1 MNAGGCDLERDYK
14 GPTLPVDDNGK
25 YSINID
31 FINAMIEWF
40 KEGKTLPRR

>member
-1 MNAGGCDLERDYK
+1 MSAGGCDLDRDYK
-14 GPTLPVDDNGK
+14 GPALPVDDNGK